1 MLTPNGFKNTLASLL
16 MGVELTE
23 ELENAVSIL
32 QNDFEERNV
41 IIEKYGNKYDCDLD
55 SYDFVEKTNEN
66 NNGEDYREK
75 YLTLKEKYVN
85 RFMGKELGN
94 DENVTDENVTDENE
108 NDENVTIEDLF
119 ENKGDM

>member
-23 ELENAVSIL
+23 ELENVVSVL
-32 QNDFEERNV
+32 QNDFDERNV
-41 IIEKYGNKYDCDLD
+41 IIEKYGNEYDSEL
-55 SYDFVEKTNEN
+55 EN

-75 YLTLKEKYVN
+75 YLALKEKYVN

-119 ENKGDM
+119 ENKEEN